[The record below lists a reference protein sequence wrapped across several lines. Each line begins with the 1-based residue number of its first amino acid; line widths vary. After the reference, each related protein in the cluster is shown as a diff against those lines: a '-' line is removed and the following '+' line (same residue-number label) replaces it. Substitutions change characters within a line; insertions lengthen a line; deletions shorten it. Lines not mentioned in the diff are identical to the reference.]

1 MKIWVEKILK
11 IWNTYSIIKIEF
23 NFSLV
28 YLYLSKLDLIYHIKY
43 LNSSELFQ
51 DFLFV
56 FGFLL
61 AFDMPNNFL
70 MKAWHD
76 FSVTETEVKGLRY
89 KFWC

>member
-11 IWNTYSIIKIEF
+11 IWNTYSIIKVEF

-51 DFLFV
+51 DFLFA

-61 AFDMPNNFL
+61 SASDMPIC
-70 MKAWHD
+70 
-76 FSVTETEVKGLRY
+76 KG
-89 KFWC
+89 F